1 MRKLLKNSLG
11 RVGLLLAGTLVL
23 LAALFSLTQ
32 AATAPAAIRVT
43 VDGTAL
49 ALETA
54 PQVVNGRV
62 MLPYRAI
69 AERLGAR
76 VSWDSRTRAVTVS
89 KGNDV
94 MQLTVG
100 QTAATNRGNN
110 ITLDAAPL
118 LVDGRVLVPLR
129 FLGEGLGYSVSW
141 DGASRAVALRALPQE
156 PGQPPAEPRG
166 SGVVN
171 LYTSRHYGVEP
182 VFDEFTRVTGIEVRF
197 TTGSDAVLRE
207 RIRAEGR
214 RSPADVYIAVDAGNL
229 WLAARDGLLQ
239 PVASR
244 TLQQNIPAGLR
255 DPGNQW
261 FGLTQR
267 VRTLMYHPERVRPEE
282 LSTYEALADPK
293 WRGRLVMRPATHSY
307 TQSLVAS
314 MIAAHGEARAEE
326 IVRGWVAN
334 QPTLIDSDTRILET
348 LAAGRGDVAITN
360 HYYLGRLLK
369 ANPAFPVRIFW
380 ANQGERGAHVNIS
393 GAGVTAHAQN
403 RENAVRLLEW
413 LSGPQGQTLFAH
425 SNNEYPANP
434 AVAPDSIIA
443 GFGAFRRDPLSMAE
457 YGRLQE
463 AAVRLL
469 DRAGYR

>member
-1 MRKLLKNSLG
+1 MRKKLKGVSG
-11 RVGLLLAGTLVL
+11 RISLLLAVTLVL
-23 LAALFSLTQ
+23 LAAMFPLAQ
-32 AATAPAAIRVT
+32 AAPAPISVT
-43 VDGTAL
+43 IDGVVLTL
-49 ALETA
+49 DPA
-54 PQVVNGRV
+54 PQMVTGRV
-62 MLPYRAI
+62 MVPYRVI

-76 VSWDSRTRAVTVS
+76 VGWDGRTRVVTVT
-89 KGNDV
+89 KGNEV
-94 MQLTVG
+94 MRLTVG
-100 QTAATNRGNN
+100 ETTAVRGGRN
-110 ITLDAAPL
+110 ITLDAAPM
-118 LVDGRVLVPLR
+118 LVGGRVMVPLR
-129 FLGEGLGYSVSW
+129 FLGEGLGSRVDW
-141 DGASRAVALRALPQE
+141 NGAARTVALRTVTP
-156 PGQPPAEPRG
+156 PPVPAEPRG
-166 SGVVN
+166 RGVVN

-182 VFDEFTRVTGIEVRF
+182 VFAEFTRATGIEVRF
-197 TTGSDAVLRE
+197 TTGADAVLRE

-214 RSPADVYIAVDAGNL
+214 HTPADVYLAVDAGNL

-239 PVASR
+239 PINSR
-244 TLQQNIPAGLR
+244 TLQQNIPAALR
-255 DPGNQW
+255 DPGNRW

-282 LSTYEALADPK
+282 LSTYEALADPR

-314 MIAAHGEARAEE
+314 LIAAHGEARAEE

-360 HYYLGRLLK
+360 HYYLGRLLQ
-369 ANPAFPVRIFW
+369 ANPNFPVRVFW

-393 GAGVTAHAQN
+393 GAGVTAHAPN
-403 RENAVRLLEW
+403 RENAIRLLEW
-413 LSGPQGQTLFAH
+413 LSGPQGQKLFADTNH
-425 SNNEYPANP
+425 EYPANP
-434 AVAPDSIIA
+434 AVASHPIIA